1 MSRGSLVA
9 PLRKPLVTRLILFT
23 VFAMLA
29 SAPAY
34 AYLDPGTG
42 SILVQ
47 ALLAALAA
55 GSAAVAAFWSQI
67 RRFISGRRKA
77 APPDAE
83 AEDDSSPS

>member
-1 MSRGSLVA
+1 MS
-9 PLRKPLVTRLILFT
+9 RLILFT
-23 VFAMLA
+23 VFAVLA

-47 ALLAALAA
+47 GLLAALAA

-67 RRFISGRRKA
+67 KRFLSGRRKA
-77 APPDAE
+77 ARPAAE
-83 AEDDSSPS
+83 PEDDSSPS

>member
-1 MSRGSLVA
+1 M
-9 PLRKPLVTRLILFT
+9 PRLIVMTLLA
-23 VFAMLA
+23 VLA

-47 ALLAALAA
+47 GLLAALAA

-67 RRFISGRRKA
+67 RRFLAGRRGT
-77 APPDAE
+77 APPAD
-83 AEDDSSPS
+83 EDEHDSSPS

>member
-1 MSRGSLVA
+1 LF
-9 PLRKPLVTRLILFT
+9 RLIVMTLIA
-23 VFAMLA
+23 VLA

-67 RRFISGRRKA
+67 RRFFSERRGSQ
-77 APPDAE
+77 PPAD
-83 AEDDSSPS
+83 DGDRDSSPS